1 MFTGGFLAT
10 FFSHRMEE
18 DFKQDSGGQMRT
30 LLWQWHTHTHT
41 CHIHGHRVRGALGA
55 IFAHLLDRS
64 RIRPM
69 LWQQTW
75 HVNTRQVTL
84 LLLTRCAVFNKV
96 SPTLLELILLTT
108 NEFFWSK
115 NLYLSLESRFFF
127 ATLPT
132 TPPGFARG
140 ADLQDQLSGD
150 YPGKCE
156 GLGAVIHPYPPPL
169 QGELIFWVGA
179 CWNSPVYN
187 VVQSEDNQHDC
198 FTGWDLY
205 SPLWFTVKIR
215 VWAGPN
221 ILVRYS
227 SDPSQNAQMIK
238 TQDKTW

>member
-1 MFTGGFLAT
+1 
-10 FFSHRMEE
+10 
-18 DFKQDSGGQMRT
+18 MRT

-115 NLYLSLESRFFF
+115 NLYHWNPDFFLPPCQPPRQALQEELIYKINSLETTRENVRDWVLSYIHIRPRYKGSWYFGLEP
-127 ATLPT
+127 AE
-132 TPPGFARG
+132 TPPYIMWFRVRTISMTVLLVGTFIHLY
-140 ADLQDQLSGD
+140 DL
-150 YPGKCE
+150 
-156 GLGAVIHPYPPPL
+156 
-169 QGELIFWVGA
+169 
-179 CWNSPVYN
+179 
-187 VVQSEDNQHDC
+187 
-198 FTGWDLY
+198 
-205 SPLWFTVKIR
+205 LWKFVF
-215 VWAGPN
+215 GP
-221 ILVRYS
+221 
-227 SDPSQNAQMIK
+227 DPIY
-238 TQDKTW
+238 W